1 MKMRSRIARGFTLIE
16 LLVVIAIIAV
26 LIALLL
32 PAVQAARAAAR
43 RIQCT
48 NNLKQLALAAMNY
61 ESTNGIFPPGQMKL
75 TTKPPSGV
83 TLFVG
88 LLPFME
94 QQPLY
99 NAWNFNYLYDNLY
112 GSTARSATVIGGLLC
127 PADIIPANPIQ
138 NGTTSNEW
146 YGITSYGGNA
156 GSQSHP
162 FSAVT
167 SDGIF
172 FYTGPAAPTFTGEDR
187 GHHRRALQHALLRR
201 AEPLRPELRHLRAA
215 GMDVLLADDGDVGL
229 VGVVERRLRPV
240 GRGGEHVSPRSTTW
254 SRSATATRT

>member
-1 MKMRSRIARGFTLIE
+1 M
-16 LLVVIAIIAV
+16 
-26 LIALLL
+26 
-32 PAVQAARAAAR
+32 
-43 RIQCT
+43 
-48 NNLKQLALAAMNY
+48 
-61 ESTNGIFPPGQMKL
+61 
-75 TTKPPSGV
+75 
-83 TLFVG
+83 G
-88 LLPFME
+88 LLPFIE

-99 NAWNFNYLYDNLY
+99 NGWNFNYAFDNLY
-112 GSTARSATVIGGLLC
+112 GTTARSATIISGLLC

-172 FYTGPAAPTFTGEDR
+172 FYTGPAAPTFYQVRIAGD
-187 GHHRRALQHALLRR
+187 HRRALQHALLRR

-240 GRGGEHVSPRSTTW
+240 GRGGEHLFADQLRGPDQLRQPDI
-254 SRSATATRT
+254 